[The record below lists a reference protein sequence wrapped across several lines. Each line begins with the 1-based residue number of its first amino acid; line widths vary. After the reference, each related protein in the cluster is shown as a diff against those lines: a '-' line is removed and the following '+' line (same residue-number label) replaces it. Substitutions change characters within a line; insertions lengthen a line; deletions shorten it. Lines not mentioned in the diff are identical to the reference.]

1 MQGVVLQVNL
11 SRGGLPKQPVPEAFL
26 TPTGFE
32 GDVHAH
38 PEVHGGPRKAVLI
51 VTSEGID
58 ELIALGYP
66 LFAGALGENL
76 TVRGL
81 DRHGI
86 VPGSRISA
94 GEAVLEV
101 TKLRSPCASLDVYG
115 PTIKAAVFTSRMTP
129 EDPRWGLGGFYA
141 SVAST
146 GWVRPGDA
154 IRVEPPAERIS
165 TISTI

>member
-11 SRGGLPKQPVPEAFL
+11 SRGGLPKRPVPEAFL

-32 GDVHAH
+32 GDLHAH
-38 PEVHGGPRKAVLI
+38 PEVHGGPLKAVLI

-81 DRHGI
+81 DRHRMG
-86 VPGSRISA
+86 PGSRITV

-115 PTIKAAVFTSRMTP
+115 PTIKAAVYTSRMTSV
-129 EDPRWGLGGFYA
+129 DPRWGLSGFYT
-141 SVAST
+141 SVVST
-146 GWVRPGDA
+146 GWVRPGDS
-154 IRVEPPAERIS
+154 IVVEPPAERIS
-165 TISTI
+165 AGSTL